1 MKKIMCGLFAAWA
14 VSQVVASE
22 REWLT
27 DVPKALD
34 RAKAEKKVV
43 LLDFTGSDWCG
54 WCKRLDKEVFS
65 TSEFKEYA
73 AKNLVLVE
81 VDFPNQKKLDPELK
95 KANGALKNKY
105 NVNGFPTLVVL
116 NGEGKEIGRQVGYLE
131 GGPKAFI
138 AMLETFKK
146 KPT

>member
-1 MKKIMCGLFAAWA
+1 MKKIMFGLFAAWA

-22 REWLT
+22 GEWLT

-54 WCKRLDKEVFS
+54 WCKRFDKEVFS
-65 TSEFKEYA
+65 TTEFKEYA
-73 AKNLVLVE
+73 RKNLVLVE
-81 VDFPNQKKLDPELK
+81 VDFPNQKKLGPELK
-95 KANGALKNKY
+95 KANDGLKNKY
-105 NVNGFPTLVVL
+105 KVDGFPTFVVL
-116 NGEGKEIGRQVGYLE
+116 NGEGREIGRQVGYLE

-138 AMLETFKK
+138 AKLGTFKK
-146 KPT
+146 Q

>member
-1 MKKIMCGLFAAWA
+1 MKKIMFGLFAAWA
-14 VSQVVASE
+14 VSQVVASAG
-22 REWLT
+22 EWLT

-65 TSEFKEYA
+65 TTEFKDYST
-73 AKNLVLVE
+73 KNLVLVE
-81 VDFPNQKKLDPELK
+81 VDFPNQKKLGPELK
-95 KANGALKNKY
+95 KANDGLKNKY
-105 NVNGFPTLVVL
+105 KVNGFPTLVVL
-116 NGEGKEIGRQVGYLE
+116 NGEGREIGRQVGYME

-138 AMLETFKK
+138 AKLETFNKK
-146 KPT
+146 

>member
-1 MKKIMCGLFAAWA
+1 MCGFFAAWA

-54 WCKRLDKEVFS
+54 WCKRFDKEVFS
-65 TSEFKEYA
+65 TTEFKEFA
-73 AKNLVLVE
+73 TKNLVLVE
-81 VDFPNQKKLDPELK
+81 VDFPHQKKLGPELK
-95 KANGALKNKY
+95 KANDGLKNKY
-105 NVNGFPTLVVL
+105 NVDGFPTFVVL
-116 NGEGKEIGRQVGYLE
+116 NGEGREIGRHVGYLE

-138 AMLETFKK
+138 AKLETFKK
-146 KPT
+146 K